1 MGREAIQLRYVGY
14 SIMRVGGGYSIPDDV
29 DGGVVEYN
37 CIFLPPNS
45 QYGRV
50 VLQRK

>member
-14 SIMRVGGGYSIPDDV
+14 SIMEMVLYKSIPDDV

-37 CIFLPPNS
+37 CIF
-45 QYGRV
+45 
-50 VLQRK
+50 